1 MIEIMSPLVSV
12 VIPSYNHG
20 RYLGRALQSVL
31 DQTYTNWE
39 VIVIDNHSTDTTDEV
54 MATFSDSRISY
65 LKTHNN
71 GVIAAS
77 RNVGIMAAKGQW
89 IAFLDSDDWWTINK
103 LKTCFDLINEDVDLL
118 YHDLEIVNKKPKF
131 FRRKVIKSRQVNSP
145 VLIDL
150 LTNGNAIATSS
161 VVVRAKLLKQLNG
174 MCESLDMI
182 AAEDYN
188 TWLRIAELTN
198 AFRYIPKRLG
208 LYQVH
213 KDGVSKKN
221 MALPVSQALIGF
233 VSNLNTH
240 QSNMVEVNLKYVNLR
255 YNYLKGDYLEVKKD
269 LNFCILKGPLEIKCK
284 CLYMLLMM
292 IFCGHKFI

>member
-1 MIEIMSPLVSV
+1 MNEIVSPLVSI

-20 RYLGRALQSVL
+20 HYLGRALQSVL
-31 DQTYTNWE
+31 DQTYANWE
-39 VIVIDNHSTDTTDEV
+39 AIVIDNHSTDNTDEV

-65 LKTHNN
+65 LKIHNN

-77 RNVGIMAAKGQW
+77 RNLGIMAAKGRW
-89 IAFLDSDDWWTINK
+89 IAFLDSDDWWTIDK
-103 LKTCFDLINEDVDLL
+103 LQTCFDHINDDVDFL
-118 YHDLEIVNKKPKF
+118 YHDLEVVTEKPRF
-131 FRRKVIKSRQVNSP
+131 FRRKVIKSWQVKSP

-161 VVVRAKLLKQLNG
+161 VVVRAELLQQLNG
-174 MCESLDMI
+174 MCEESGMV

-188 TWLRIAELTN
+188 TWLRIAKLTN

-213 KDGVSKKN
+213 KDGISRKN
-221 MALPVSQALIGF
+221 MSVPTSQALIRF
-233 VSNLNTH
+233 VGDLNLH
-240 QSNMVEVNLKYVNLR
+240 QSIMVDINLKYANLR
-255 YNYLKGDYLEVKKD
+255 YSFLKGDYLEAKKD

-284 CLYMLLMM
+284 CLYMMLMI
-292 IFCGHKFI
+292 IFYSYKST

>member
-20 RYLGRALQSVL
+20 HYLGRALQSVL
-31 DQTYTNWE
+31 DQTYVNWE
-39 VIVIDNHSTDTTDEV
+39 AIVIDNHSTDSTDEV

-65 LKTHNN
+65 LKIHNN

-77 RNVGIMAAKGQW
+77 RNVGIMAAKGKW
-89 IAFLDSDDWWTINK
+89 VAFLDSDDWWTIDK
-103 LKTCFDLINEDVDLL
+103 LQTCFDCISDDVDFV
-118 YHDLEIVNKKPKF
+118 YHDLEIISERPPF
-131 FRRKVIKSRQVNSP
+131 FRRKLIKSWQVKSP

-161 VVVRAKLLKQLNG
+161 VIVRTKLLKQLNG
-174 MCESLDMI
+174 MCEDSDMI

-188 TWLRIAELTN
+188 TWLRIAKLTN

-213 KDGVSKKN
+213 KESVSNKN
-221 MALPVSQALIGF
+221 MSLPVSQAQIEF
-233 VSNLNTH
+233 VGNLNA
-240 QSNMVEVNLKYVNLR
+240 QQLNMVDLNLKYINLR
-255 YNYLKGDYLEVKKD
+255 YSYLKGDYFGAKKD
-269 LNFCILKGPLEIKCK
+269 LNFCILKAPLEIKCK
-284 CLYMLLMM
+284 CIYMMFVM
-292 IFCGHKFI
+292 IFCSHKSI